1 MGNFFFKKKSN
12 NYKSLTR
19 QINQNYNADIDFNTS
34 MELFDINNI
43 ENKEDLEQ
51 FKNEVIKT
59 ISNLQEKI
67 NNLEQT
73 IEEFNKNL
81 YKNNEQIDLIH
92 KDLKSLL
99 DNDKILNDKFNN
111 LIN

>member
-43 ENKEDLEQ
+43 ENKEDLVQ

-59 ISNLQEKI
+59 ILNFKEDLDNNLLIFNSINISLRKVKI
-67 NNLEQT
+67 NSNPLCQ
-73 IEEFNKNL
+73 NKCI
-81 YKNNEQIDLIH
+81 K
-92 KDLKSLL
+92 
-99 DNDKILNDKFNN
+99 
-111 LIN
+111 

>member
-1 MGNFFFKKKSN
+1 MGNFFFKRKIN
-12 NYKSLTR
+12 NYKNLSSP
-19 QINQNYNADIDFNTS
+19 INQSYNADIDFETS

-43 ENKEDLEQ
+43 ETKEELDE

-59 ISNLQEKI
+59 ISNLQAKI
-67 NNLEQT
+67 NHLEES
-73 IEEFNKNL
+73 IETFNKNL
-81 YKNNEQIDLIH
+81 YKNNENIDLIR

-99 DNDKILNDKFNN
+99 DNDRILNDKFNN